1 MRSSWRCRAWCLG
14 LAAVAV
20 ASAWTHLPLRLR
32 LRLHFRYLNPR
43 TGQAAWPFDAP
54 QYLLLNVAIGG
65 DLGGAVDE
73 RIFPVTLEIDHVR
86 VYQLAK

>member
-1 MRSSWRCRAWCLG
+1 MG
-14 LAAVAV
+14 LAAVA
-20 ASAWTHLPLRLR
+20 STWTHLPLP
-32 LRLHFRYLNPR
+32 LRLHFRHLNPR